1 LATQESTYL
10 VATTTGIPTVE
21 HPDAAALIATLA
33 WINMLEGYMWKRI
46 RGAGLA
52 YGAGI
57 SSDFS
62 RGQLS
67 FKVYRSPNGYTAW
80 HEAQKIIA
88 EISAGEVSRCPR
100 CPCLFEVLIR
110 DCD

>member
-1 LATQESTYL
+1 
-10 VATTTGIPTVE
+10 
-21 HPDAAALIATLA
+21 
-33 WINMLEGYMWKRI
+33 MLEGYMWKRI

-67 FKVYRSPNGYTAW
+67 FKVYRSPNGYSAW

-88 EISAGEVSRCPR
+88 EISAGEVGPYPFCPVHFR
-100 CPCLFEVLIR
+100 VLIE
-110 DCD
+110 DSH